1 MKWCWKI
8 LTALAMALIFSP
20 PTAAQTAGPT
30 ASPSTLSFSYQVNST
45 TYPAAAKVTITLP
58 KATSSLPLAVTQP
71 AQGWLIVTPASG
83 HSPLT
88 LSVLVNPTGLT
99 PGSYPGVISVDSV
112 PASNSPAVIAVTLMV
127 SNPPSTLTIGSPSS
141 NYTPAGSGATVPS
154 LSFTYT
160 TGATAVSPVE
170 SEIDVSTTGSDAI
183 SFNVTAS
190 GGMTKTT
197 GVFLRVNGTGGAL
210 PNLTT
215 SGVALS
221 GSSVP
226 IYVTLDLPTVQ
237 ALLPGSYAGTIVIA
251 AASSANGTATI
262 AVALVVSAGAPSV
275 TSINPQRLIAG
286 PAINPIITIYGNN
299 FFSTSVVTMQQGAA
313 TPITVPST
321 LLSQQV
327 LQATINAAYLAVPT
341 GATVYPIQWTIAVTN
356 PAPPNNPGQTPATIA
371 FYEDDPTQPGITSIV
386 NAASFL
392 ETSVFTGTGSN
403 PVNPP
408 TTPVTSVA
416 PREIISIF
424 GRNLGPATV
433 STATPS
439 TGTPSLYPTTF
450 GGILVVFTIPGT
462 PSTTALAPI
471 IMISSN
477 QINAIVPVEVA
488 AALTASP
495 PVVTVQV
502 VNGSATTLG
511 FPVTVIPEDPGTF
524 TFGGLGQGQGAVL
537 NFDSTSGSYT
547 INSSKTGAPL
557 GSTVSIYC
565 TGLGDFVGSMADGEV
580 ATGAV
585 KVSDATVRVDMDG
598 QPSVVTYAGTSGGS
612 VAGLVQINAIVPPTV
627 RSATCVSLAV
637 SIGGVAVSHK
647 SQPNVTLCIK

>member
-1 MKWCWKI
+1 MKWRLRI
-8 LTALAMALIFSP
+8 ATALAIFWIFSRP
-20 PTAAQTAGPT
+20 AVAQTAGPT
-30 ASPSTLSFSYQVNST
+30 ASPSTLTFSYQVNST

-58 KATSSLPLAVTQP
+58 KAISSLPLAVAAP
-71 AQGWLIVTPASG
+71 SQGWLIVTPSSG

-99 PGSYPGVISVDSV
+99 PGNYPGVISVDSV

-127 SNPPSTLTIGSPSS
+127 SNPPSTLAIGSPSS
-141 NYTPAGSGATVPS
+141 NYTPSGSGAALPS

-160 TGATAVSPVE
+160 TGAAAVSPAQ

-183 SFNVTAS
+183 SFNVTA
-190 GGMTKTT
+190 GGGTTKTT
-197 GVFLRVNGTGGAL
+197 GVWLRVNGTGGAL

-251 AASSANGTATI
+251 AANTINGSAAVE
-262 AVALVVSAGAPSV
+262 VALVVSAGPPSV

-286 PAINPIITIYGNN
+286 PVINPIITIYGNN
-299 FFSTSVVTMQQGAA
+299 FFSTSVVTMQQG
-313 TPITVPST
+313 TNPPITVTAT

-327 LQATINAAYLAVPT
+327 LQATINAAYLAPPSGPT
-341 GATVYPIQWTIAVTN
+341 LYPIQWSIAVTN
-356 PAPPNNPGQTPATIA
+356 PAPPNNPGQSPATIA

-392 ETSVFTGTGSN
+392 ATSVFTGTGSN

-408 TTPVTSVA
+408 TTPSASVA

-424 GRNLGPATV
+424 GRNLGPASV
-433 STATPS
+433 STAPPS
-439 TGTPSLYPTTF
+439 SATPSLYPTAF
-450 GGILVVFTIPGT
+450 GGIQVVFSIPGT
-462 PSTTALAPI
+462 PSTSALAPI

-511 FPVTVIPEDPGTF
+511 FDVTVIPEDPGTF

-537 NFDSTSGSYT
+537 NFDSTSGSYV

-557 GSTVSIYC
+557 GSTVSIYA
-565 TGLGDFVGSMADGEV
+565 TGLGDFVGSMVDGEV

-585 KVSDATVRVDMDG
+585 KVADATVRVDIAG

-627 RSATCVSLAV
+627 PSSSCVSLAV
-637 SIGGVAVSHK
+637 SIGAVAASHK
-647 SQPNVTLCIK
+647 SQPDVTLCTK